1 MYPFTVLALGL
12 ALLVGDGAAAGFSI
26 ALGKGDKK
34 QANKNVGNGLVILFC
49 LALGLCAI
57 GFICQT
63 QILGLFGGNPAEAE
77 CYGYA
82 TDYFKIICA
91 DIPFYMIG
99 QGLNGSI
106 RADGSP
112 KFAMACTLAGAI
124 TNLIFDPVLIFG
136 FNMGVKGAAIATIM
150 GQILTFA
157 MSVIYLSKA
166 KNFTIGK
173 EAIKLDGKTSASIV
187 SVGMAS
193 LIVQLSIVIII
204 AVNNNLLTKYGY
216 DTLQAQVKRSVQ

>member
-1 MYPFTVLALGL
+1 
-12 ALLVGDGAAAGFSI
+12 
-26 ALGKGDKK
+26 
-34 QANKNVGNGLVILFC
+34 
-49 LALGLCAI
+49 
-57 GFICQT
+57 
-63 QILGLFGGNPAEAE
+63 
-77 CYGYA
+77 
-82 TDYFKIICA
+82 
-91 DIPFYMIG
+91 MIG